1 VANPAYQTHSA
12 YGQKEEELMK
22 MMTKEIE
29 KRIPRL
35 GEAEEMGKD
44 ARVHVKF
51 FSPWSGWTWYAT
63 EYDPSE
69 RRFFGYVKGDF
80 PEYGYFSLDEL
91 SDVEMMPGVPAVERD
106 KHWNWKTTIGQV
118 VEAVEGGEHL

>member
-1 VANPAYQTHSA
+1 
-12 YGQKEEELMK
+12 MK

-29 KRIPRL
+29 NRIPGI
-35 GEAEEMGKD
+35 GETCSWNGENVGDK

-63 EYDPSE
+63 EYDPVE

-91 SDVEMMPGVPAVERD
+91 ESVEMMPGVPAVERD
-106 KHWNWKTTIGQV
+106 MHWDWKTSIGEV
-118 VEAVEGGEHL
+118 VEAVKKGGYLGERHHDDDRRRG